1 MVAHYQPLNYHS
13 LTNVPKVC
21 AILGICLVFVVVWP
35 EVDTNVSTY
44 VQSTLSGASKEQ
56 ALQLCWAAPANLRGS
71 WLLAFGR
78 TSSPKDCY
86 TGNIPSHYLSTKALF
101 IVYQQA

>member
-1 MVAHYQPLNYHS
+1 MVVHYQPLNYHS

-21 AILGICLVFVVVWP
+21 AILGICLVFVVVCP

-44 VQSTLSGASKEQ
+44 VQSTLSGASREQ